1 MSVMSVNKIIS
12 VTILTLGIVLP
23 EIVSEQDRKK
33 AVTQLKK
40 LVKYLNDAIAAI
52 QAGNEEAIR
61 GLRKS

>member
-1 MSVMSVNKIIS
+1 MTVSKIIN

-23 EIVSEQDRKK
+23 EIVSESDRKK

-40 LVKYLNDAIAAI
+40 LVKYLNDAIAAF